1 MQGEESTEAHAE
13 IHGSR
18 TMRVE
23 GSTEVHAEI
32 HGSRTMCRE
41 GSTEAHA
48 DIQGSRTVQ
57 GDRTTE
63 KPQAYNHNVN
73 DAMKWE
79 WVRQIIT
86 CIYLIFSPDFVLH
99 CSL

>member
-1 MQGEESTEAHAE
+1 MQEDGPTDAHAE
-13 IHGSR
+13 IQGSR
-18 TMRVE
+18 TMWE
-23 GSTEVHAEI
+23 
-32 HGSRTMCRE
+32 E

-48 DIQGSRTVQ
+48 EIQGSRTVQ

-79 WVRQIIT
+79 WVRQITT
-86 CIYLIFSPDFVLH
+86 CIYLISVSYTHLTLPTRFAV
-99 CSL
+99 